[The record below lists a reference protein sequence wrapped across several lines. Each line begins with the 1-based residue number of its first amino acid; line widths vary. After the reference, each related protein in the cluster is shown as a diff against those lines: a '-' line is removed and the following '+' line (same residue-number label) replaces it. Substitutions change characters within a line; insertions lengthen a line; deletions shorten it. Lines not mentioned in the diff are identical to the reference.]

1 MIFKDVCSKPSCTLL
16 FSGENR
22 TCRTTQSCANP
33 LCGRLWNSTRLSGSW
48 NVREERVEGS
58 SRSPLFGQNYN
69 DNSPCHQQPTDSSGE
84 SMAPLGLLH
93 VWKSSKRMSPK
104 YHPEPG
110 TRNFCFARTF
120 AIRLHFWVLAPYIFQ
135 STRQLRWHLHKGC
148 ELQATT
154 HQWQHKPAFCCWK
167 TCFLCMRSSHMDLAR
182 QEAGCEE
189 LTDP

>member
-48 NVREERVEGS
+48 NAREERVEGS

-93 VWKSSKRMSPK
+93 VWKSSKRTSPK
-104 YHPEPG
+104 CHPEPG
-110 TRNFCFARTF
+110 TRNFCFARTLQSDHTFGSWHPISSRVRDCF
-120 AIRLHFWVLAPYIFQ
+120 ADTCTRGVNCRLQHISGNTKLPSAAEKHASY
-135 STRQLRWHLHKGC
+135 LC
-148 ELQATT
+148 EAVI
-154 HQWQHKPAFCCWK
+154 WI
-167 TCFLCMRSSHMDLAR
+167 
-182 QEAGCEE
+182 
-189 LTDP
+189 